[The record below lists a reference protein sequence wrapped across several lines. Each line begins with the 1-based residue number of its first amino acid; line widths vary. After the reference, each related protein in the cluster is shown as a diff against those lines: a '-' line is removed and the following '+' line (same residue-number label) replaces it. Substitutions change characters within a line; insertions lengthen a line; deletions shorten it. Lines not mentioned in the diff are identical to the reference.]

1 MGNSY
6 LVELSMINLKPEIRL
21 PLSAVFFIGIVAS
34 LLLTDKLGI
43 LTAICFALACLILF
57 VVFAIMPRQLKGKI
71 IDLQNEYHPVYGSIF
86 LEKKGELEAEH
97 QRTVSSWI
105 AFAVVFV
112 VLGIIFYAM
121 NRWFS

>member
-1 MGNSY
+1 
-6 LVELSMINLKPEIRL
+6 MINLKPEIRL

-71 IDLQNEYHPVYGSIF
+71 IDLQNEYHPIYRSIF

-97 QRTVSSWI
+97 QRTVNSWI